1 MEFSITAADQKPQ
14 DDFARVECFRAR
26 VSGKSKPSF
35 TDMALIVV
43 WQTCVDD
50 DPTTEHQHGYPGN
63 AYRVSKAFVNAATG
77 ILGRNHPDVTVNSC
91 CPGWVN
97 TDMGRL
103 VGSPTKS
110 PSKSGTASSYYTFH
124 AKGL

>member
-1 MEFSITAADQKPQ
+1 MEFSIAAADKKPQ
-14 DDFARVECFRAR
+14 DDLARVECFRAR
-26 VSGKSKPSF
+26 VSGKSNPPF
-35 TDMALIVV
+35 TVMALIVV

-63 AYRVSKAFVNAATG
+63 AYRLSKAFVNAATA
-77 ILGRNHPDVTVNSC
+77 ILARNHPDVTMNSC

-110 PSKSGTASSYYTFH
+110 PSKSEIASAHCIFY
-124 AKGL
+124 AEGL